1 MEPTVLA
8 GAVEFSPLDIALI
21 VAVLIA
27 AFVILTAPGW
37 VVLAFVMGRLPAP
50 GATPR
55 KRWAARVGGA
65 FAGLAICA
73 GTGSLIGP
81 VLGLP
86 SIVNVPLTWGACWA
100 LAALLHRR
108 TPTSGLPPVPAPLPS
123 SVVPGP
129 VPPPVP
135 PATGQGWGR

>member
-8 GAVEFSPLDIALI
+8 GAIEFSPVDIALI
-21 VAVLIA
+21 VAALIT
-27 AFVILTAPGW
+27 AFVVLTAPGW
-37 VVLAFVMGRLPAP
+37 VVLAIVMGRLPVP

-55 KRWAARVGGA
+55 KRWGARVGGA
-65 FAGLAICA
+65 LAGLAICA

-86 SIVNVPLTWGACWA
+86 WIVNVPLTWGACWVV
-100 LAALLHRR
+100 AALLHRR
-108 TPTSGLPPVPAPLPS
+108 TPAPVA
-123 SVVPGP
+123 
-129 VPPPVP
+129 